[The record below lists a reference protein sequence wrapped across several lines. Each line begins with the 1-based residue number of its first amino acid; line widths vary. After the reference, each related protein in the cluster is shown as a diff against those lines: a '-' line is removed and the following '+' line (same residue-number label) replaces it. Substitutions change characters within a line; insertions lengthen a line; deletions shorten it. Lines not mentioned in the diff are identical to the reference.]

1 VIGMLKHIQL
11 GINEKFYFNY
21 NGEQLPLRPISSMEL
36 DQCFFN
42 ALTYIEDEIAN
53 LVIKIKL
60 RLLDP
65 KTKIEIDNKKLAQVL
80 NYYNNVNYWIV
91 YFSMQDFQDDEFSKI
106 INEIP
111 EGFQIIK
118 KMRNIH
124 KIAQEVLRYS
134 YQPEDVI
141 QEIIKT
147 REGKIVASIVFNL
160 NVPLNELSKLTDLQ
174 KDFLI
179 LSRLEE
185 TKPVKHIIS
194 KTGDK
199 VSVEDVLKGLV

>member
-1 VIGMLKHIQL
+1 MFKHIQL
-11 GINEKFYFNY
+11 GIEEKFYYDY
-21 NGEQLPLRPISSMEL
+21 NGEQIPLRPISSLEL

-42 ALTYIEDEIAN
+42 ALTYIEDEIAD

-65 KTKIEIDNKKLAQVL
+65 KTKIDIDNKKLAQIL
-80 NYYNNVNYWIV
+80 NYYNNVDYWIV
-91 YFSMQDFQDDEFSKI
+91 YFSMKDFEDNEFSKL
-106 INEIP
+106 EDGIP
-111 EGFQIIK
+111 KGLQFIK

-124 KIAQEVLRYS
+124 RIAQEILSYS
-134 YQPEDVI
+134 YQPKEVI

-147 REGKIVASIVFNL
+147 DEGKIIANIIFKL
-160 NVPLNELSKLTDLQ
+160 NVPLNQLSKLTDLQ

-179 LSRLEE
+179 LS
-185 TKPVKHIIS
+185 KIDQSSPHKHTIS

-199 VSVEDVLKGLV
+199 IDIRDILKGLI